1 MTGMAGAV
9 IWLVI
14 AVVLFVV
21 ESFTVQLLCV
31 WFAVGALVSM
41 LASLLG
47 ASTAVQFALFF
58 ITSIA
63 VLLIWRP
70 FLKKRITP
78 KKTATNADAV
88 IGQEGL
94 VIEEIDNTLQTG
106 RVSVGGLD
114 WTARSENGKIIP
126 ARQKVTV
133 KKIEG
138 VKLIVE
144 PAEVTE
150 PEKELQGV

>member
-1 MTGMAGAV
+1 MTGIVGAV
-9 IWLVI
+9 VWLVI

-21 ESFTVQLLCV
+21 ESLTVQMLCI

-41 LASLLG
+41 FASLLG
-47 ASTAVQFALFF
+47 VSTAAQFALF
-58 ITSIA
+58 IVTSVA
-63 VLLIWRP
+63 VLVIWQP
-70 FLKKRITP
+70 FLKKRLTP
-78 KKTATNADAV
+78 EKTATNADAV

-94 VIEEIDNTLQTG
+94 VVEEIDNTLQTG

-114 WTARSENGKIIP
+114 WTARSEDGGIIP
-126 ARQKVTV
+126 SRQRVMV

-144 PAEVTE
+144 PAGATK